1 MAQQLT
7 TPLTTI
13 EHLRARTAIAED
25 ALLAPPP
32 QDTLAEEW
40 RSAHRKDVHE
50 DYWGR
55 LILEF
60 VEGRIGEASELFELW
75 DAVNRH
81 EALVG
86 SSRGKKFA
94 KRFDSTLGRALRKV
108 SPNGDV
114 ALEQA
119 FTFAWLYRGSEEQVS
134 LANANLLR
142 REIYTGLFE
151 RHVNEGTAIVDLGS
165 GWGRYSTLLASRF
178 PGARVFS
185 GELSESGRKVTRLLS
200 DRFDLGIHSFAFNY
214 LDWSGLR
221 EVVEQAEADRWVV
234 FSNHSMEQVTYV
246 DGGMFEFLL
255 DAAPDVRFL
264 HVEPVGWQVASAGRE
279 SRCNA
284 PKAALGPHGG
294 YNKNL
299 IWIVQDLLQRGRI
312 QQLSVDV
319 DHLAFGNPHNAGTK
333 VEFRSLPA

>member
-1 MAQQLT
+1 MAHQLKS
-7 TPLTTI
+7 PLTTI
-13 EHLRARTAIAED
+13 EYLRARTAIAEE

-32 QDTLAEEW
+32 QDALAEEW
-40 RSAHRKDVHE
+40 RSAHRKGLHE

-60 VEGRIGEASELFELW
+60 VEGQLGDAEELFELW
-75 DAVNRH
+75 DAINRH

-86 SSRGKKFA
+86 SSRGKKFTR
-94 KRFDSTLGRALRKV
+94 RFESPLGRALRRV
-108 SPNGDV
+108 GPNGDATV
-114 ALEQA
+114 EQA
-119 FTFAWLYRGSEEQVS
+119 FTFTWLFRGSEEQVS
-134 LANANLLR
+134 LVNANLLR
-142 REIYTGLFE
+142 REIYTGLIE
-151 RHVNEGTAIVDLGS
+151 RHVDEGTAIIDLGS

-185 GELSESGRKVTRLLS
+185 GELSESGRRVTQLLS
-200 DRFDLGIHSFAFNY
+200 ERFDLGIHSFAFNY
-214 LDWSGLR
+214 LDWGGLR
-221 EVVEQAEADRWVV
+221 EVVERTEADRWVV

-246 DGGMFEFLL
+246 DGGMFEFML
-255 DAAPDVRFL
+255 DASPDVRFL
-264 HVEPVGWQVASAGRE
+264 HVEPVGWQVASAGGE

-284 PKAALGPHGG
+284 PKTSLGPHGG

-312 QQLSVDV
+312 HQLSVDV

-333 VEFRSLPA
+333 VEFRSAPA